1 MSEFAEKDKW
11 VCPND
16 RELALR
22 AKLQTGW
29 SVKTGALSSF
39 SRQEQLNDSEQELI
53 VDVIKR
59 ADMLEQ
65 LEKRRVGRLVDRLE
79 NMKRNALG
87 NGTSQCVLCANEFGL
102 LSGSPLMC
110 YDCRKAV
117 CSKCSVDTYGAQK
130 EQIWL
135 CKICSETREMWKK
148 SGAWFYRGLPNYIAP
163 EKTET
168 SCRYGPVRSSHNGTE
183 ATSAALA
190 GRGWHR
196 GTQNEKDLSD
206 SSEDES
212 KAVRVNRRVISR
224 KALYDSTDSDS
235 SASPRMGSGFPLSPD
250 QSSERLKPEGP
261 ADSAGT
267 EHASDLSPSRNSPTP
282 SVRSYHSDMAPWRQR
297 QLQREKE
304 AAAAAA
310 AEDED
315 SEDAA
320 SAHRFSP
327 YLVEDRS
334 ADSLGSIGGTGRY
347 VSAHPPRSS
356 RRELLDVEGDD
367 ASSNGSRADSISAGT
382 LEFSLLLLNGGKA
395 LKCIIHRAKE
405 LYGTDYSGFSDP
417 FVRVQLLPSFKK
429 GDTKQTKT
437 LHKTVNPEFNET
449 LVFHADST
457 IDERKLKLTVL
468 DDYRFGSCAL
478 GSTTV
483 PLSLLTPN
491 QMCWLN
497 AALDRSRQAR
507 DEASCSLSPDRP
519 RVLVSLMHASGRN
532 QLIVGLVRCVR
543 LMRRDRTPTA
553 PFVRLNL
560 KPDAGHPGW
569 KTTAKKKTADP
580 EYNEELA
587 LGLQSNGDLAKH
599 FLQITAWDKDS
610 GKPDEYLGKAPF
622 KNTSSLYSGDGLV
635 LVAMRRDEGLF
646 ARACLS
652 LWRLKMKKKNIVKKK
667 YR

>member
-367 ASSNGSRADSISAGT
+367 ASSNGGRADSSKPK
-382 LEFSLLLLNGGKA
+382 SK
-395 LKCIIHRAKE
+395 
-405 LYGTDYSGFSDP
+405 
-417 FVRVQLLPSFKK
+417 SFIRR
-429 GDTKQTKT
+429 
-437 LHKTVNPEFNET
+437 L
-449 LVFHADST
+449 
-457 IDERKLKLTVL
+457 RLTT
-468 DDYRFGSCAL
+468 R
-478 GSTTV
+478 
-483 PLSLLTPN
+483 
-491 QMCWLN
+491 
-497 AALDRSRQAR
+497 
-507 DEASCSLSPDRP
+507 
-519 RVLVSLMHASGRN
+519 
-532 QLIVGLVRCVR
+532 
-543 LMRRDRTPTA
+543 
-553 PFVRLNL
+553 
-560 KPDAGHPGW
+560 
-569 KTTAKKKTADP
+569 
-580 EYNEELA
+580 
-587 LGLQSNGDLAKH
+587 
-599 FLQITAWDKDS
+599 
-610 GKPDEYLGKAPF
+610 
-622 KNTSSLYSGDGLV
+622 
-635 LVAMRRDEGLF
+635 
-646 ARACLS
+646 
-652 LWRLKMKKKNIVKKK
+652 
-667 YR
+667 

>member
-610 GKPDEYLGKAPF
+610 GKPDEYLGGIE
-622 KNTSSLYSGDGLV
+622 LGLHCKRDQLQHWV
-635 LVAMRRDEGLF
+635 DVARFPDQRFERWHPLVDVPL
-646 ARACLS
+646 
-652 LWRLKMKKKNIVKKK
+652 VP
-667 YR
+667 

>member
-1 MSEFAEKDKW
+1 MDASVTENSREEAAMSEFAEKDKW

-39 SRQEQLNDSEQELI
+39 SRHEQLNDSEQELI
-53 VDVIKR
+53 VGVIKR

-65 LEKRRVGRLVDRLE
+65 LEQRRVGRLVDRLE

-102 LSGSPLMC
+102 LSGSPLTC

-148 SGAWFYRGLPNYIAP
+148 SGAWFYRGLPNYVVP

-168 SCRYGPVRSSHNGTE
+168 SCRYGPVRSNHNGTE
-183 ATSAALA
+183 ATSAALV

-212 KAVRVNRRVISR
+212 KGVRVNRRVITR

-250 QSSERLKPEGP
+250 PSSERLNKPDGSGDLIRP
-261 ADSAGT
+261 D
-267 EHASDLSPSRNSPTP
+267 HASDVSSSRNSPTP
-282 SVRSYHSDMAPWRQR
+282 SVRSHHSDMAPWRQR

-310 AEDED
+310 AEDDD
-315 SEDAA
+315 SEDAT

-356 RRELLDVEGDD
+356 RRELLDVEGGDD
-367 ASSNGSRADSISAGT
+367 ASSNGSRADSSKPT
-382 LEFSLLLLNGGKA
+382 KSK
-395 LKCIIHRAKE
+395 
-405 LYGTDYSGFSDP
+405 
-417 FVRVQLLPSFKK
+417 SFIRR
-429 GDTKQTKT
+429 
-437 LHKTVNPEFNET
+437 LR
-449 LVFHADST
+449 LST
-457 IDERKLKLTVL
+457 R
-468 DDYRFGSCAL
+468 
-478 GSTTV
+478 
-483 PLSLLTPN
+483 
-491 QMCWLN
+491 
-497 AALDRSRQAR
+497 
-507 DEASCSLSPDRP
+507 
-519 RVLVSLMHASGRN
+519 
-532 QLIVGLVRCVR
+532 
-543 LMRRDRTPTA
+543 
-553 PFVRLNL
+553 
-560 KPDAGHPGW
+560 
-569 KTTAKKKTADP
+569 
-580 EYNEELA
+580 
-587 LGLQSNGDLAKH
+587 
-599 FLQITAWDKDS
+599 
-610 GKPDEYLGKAPF
+610 
-622 KNTSSLYSGDGLV
+622 
-635 LVAMRRDEGLF
+635 
-646 ARACLS
+646 
-652 LWRLKMKKKNIVKKK
+652 
-667 YR
+667 

>member
-1 MSEFAEKDKW
+1 MSEFNDKDKW

-29 SVKTGALSSF
+29 SVKTGALNSF

-53 VDVIKR
+53 VGVIRR

-65 LEKRRVGRLVDRLE
+65 LEQRRVGRLVDRLE

-102 LSGSPLMC
+102 LSGSPLTC

-163 EKTET
+163 EKSEV
-168 SCRYGPVRSSHNGTE
+168 SCRYGPVRSNHNGTE
-183 ATSAALA
+183 ATTAALV

-196 GTQNEKDLSD
+196 GPQNEKDQSD

-212 KAVRVNRRVISR
+212 KGVRVSRRVISR

-235 SASPRMGSGFPLSPD
+235 SGSPRMGSAFPLSPD
-250 QSSERLKPEGP
+250 QASERAKMDGSSE
-261 ADSAGT
+261 SART
-267 EHASDLSPSRNSPTP
+267 DHAFDLASSRNSPTP
-282 SVRSYHSDMAPWRQR
+282 SVRSQHSDMAPWKQR
-297 QLQREKE
+297 QLQRERE

-310 AEDED
+310 AADD
-315 SEDAA
+315 DAEDAA
-320 SAHRFSP
+320 SAPRFSP

-367 ASSNGSRADSISAGT
+367 AGSNGGRADSTVSSAGT

-449 LVFHADST
+449 LVFHADSA

-468 DDYRFGSCAL
+468 DEYRFGTCPL

-497 AALDRSRQAR
+497 AALDGSRQGR
-507 DEASCSLSPDRP
+507 DEGCPLSADSP
-519 RVLVSLMHASGRN
+519 RVLVSLMHASGRG

-543 LMRRDRTPTA
+543 LLRRDRTPTA

-560 KPDAGHPGW
+560 KPDSGHPGW
-569 KTTAKKKTADP
+569 KTSAKKKTTDP

-587 LGLQSNGDLAKH
+587 LGLQPNGDLTKH

-610 GKPDEYLGKAPF
+610 GKPDEYLGGIE
-622 KNTSSLYSGDGLV
+622 LGLHCKRDQLQHWTDV
-635 LVAMRRDEGLF
+635 MRFPDQRFERWHPLVDVPL
-646 ARACLS
+646 
-652 LWRLKMKKKNIVKKK
+652 VP
-667 YR
+667 